1 MVSKFRQALESD
13 KFLVTVKVETP
24 KGVALEPFLHT
35 LEVLAGKVDGV
46 TLPDNRAARVHV
58 GALAAALKAREK
70 GLEPI
75 LSLSCRDRNRLALCS
90 DLLSAS
96 ALGFENVL
104 CVTGDYFHFGDVP
117 EAKPV
122 FDLDSVQAIQMVHQ
136 MEQGR
141 DIGGNALDGAPTFC
155 VGCVGN
161 PQAVPLQPQ
170 LLKLDKKLDAGVDFI
185 QTLDIFDMERARS
198 FLEHLRGKPVKVLV
212 GIGLVT
218 DREIQEAKEGRL
230 PGNPV
235 PHDIMDEM
243 GGLTSPEEIAAR
255 AKSRM
260 VEMIRQLKGSGLC
273 HGVHLT
279 LNGHEKLLPEIF
291 QEAGIQS

>member
-1 MVSKFRQALESD
+1 MSKFREALESD

-24 KGVALEPFLHT
+24 KGVAMEPFLQT
-35 LEVLAGKVDGV
+35 LDALAGKVDAV

-58 GALAAALKAREK
+58 GALAAAIKVREK

-75 LSLSCRDRNRLALCS
+75 LSLCCRDRNRLALCS

-96 ALGFENVL
+96 ALGFENIL

-122 FDLDSVQAIQMVHQ
+122 FDLDSVQAIQMAHE

-141 DIGGNALDGAPTFC
+141 DIGGNALAGTPAFC
-155 VGCVGN
+155 VGCAGN
-161 PQAVPLQPQ
+161 PHAVPLPPQ

-185 QTLDIFDMERARS
+185 QTLDIFDLERARS
-198 FLEHLRGKPVKVLV
+198 FLEHLRGRPVKVLA

-230 PGNPV
+230 PGNRV
-235 PHDIMDEM
+235 PDEIMDEM
-243 GGLTSPEEIAAR
+243 EGLTSPEEIRAR

-273 HGVHLT
+273 RGVHLT
-279 LNGHEKLLPEIF
+279 LNGHEGLLPEIL
-291 QEAGIQS
+291 QEAGIR

>member
-1 MVSKFRQALESD
+1 MTKFREALESD
-13 KFLVTVKVETP
+13 RFLVTVKVETP
-24 KGVALEPFLHT
+24 KGVALESFLQT
-35 LEVLAGKVDGV
+35 LESLVGKVDGV
-46 TLPDNRAARVHV
+46 TLPDNRAARIHM
-58 GALAAALKAREK
+58 GALAAAIKAREK

-75 LSLSCRDRNRLALCS
+75 LSLCCRDRNRLALCS

-96 ALGFENVL
+96 ALGIENVL
-104 CVTGDYFHFGDVP
+104 CVTGDYFHFGDAP

-122 FDLDSVQAIQMVHQ
+122 FDLDSVQAIQMVHE

-161 PQAVPLQPQ
+161 PQAVPLPPQ

-185 QTLDIFDMERARS
+185 QTLDIFDLELARS
-198 FLEHLRGKPVKVLV
+198 FLEHLRGRPVKVLA

-218 DREIQEAKEGRL
+218 GREIQEAREGRL

-235 PHDIMDEM
+235 PNEIMEEM
-243 GGLTSPEEIAAR
+243 EGLKSPEEMGAR

-260 VEMIRQLKGSGLC
+260 LETIRQLEGSGLC

-279 LNGHEKLLPEIF
+279 LNGHEHLLPEILR
-291 QEAGIQS
+291 EAGIE